1 MVGFFLRFVG
11 LLVAWWVDGWLF
23 LEGEY
28 LLPVVLHADHCPA
41 VLLRLVIESLWE
53 SADLRVRQ
61 TLRRAIGI
69 FALCVVVQD
78 EHRESRAV
86 AGLGVFQHLLVAG
99 GVAKCRVRAA
109 ADHQVDAFGFATV
122 VVVEQQL
129 GVLGQ
134 ERFALLVI
142 AICRAAHGADDLFR
156 RDSIGLLGIHAH
168 EILAAAGADV
178 SLVAIGAEILQHFL
192 HRQVGHLIIGLVPA
206 RVFGVGEP
214 LLHLGLKLLRG

>member
-1 MVGFFLRFVG
+1 M
-11 LLVAWWVDGWLF
+11 
-23 LEGEY
+23 
-28 LLPVVLHADHCPA
+28 
-41 VLLRLVIESLWE
+41 
-53 SADLRVRQ
+53 
-61 TLRRAIGI
+61 
-69 FALCVVVQD
+69 
-78 EHRESRAV
+78 
-86 AGLGVFQHLLVAG
+86 
-99 GVAKCRVRAA
+99 
-109 ADHQVDAFGFATV
+109 DAFGFATV

-214 LLHLGLKLLRG
+214 LLHLGLKLLRGHAGECGHQDFLQVSHRQFRNRFAVAGEDGLERLPVFQFGLFLDQLWDVLQAVGLLSVHLMLV